1 MIERNTIAFDREKYK
16 TEAEF
21 WDALVV
27 VQRILIEQDYQVLLS
42 YDDCDIYIL
51 EYAHNNNV
59 EDWGDDRFMLVSLE
73 EEEKIIAE
81 RKNREGGKND

>member
-1 MIERNTIAFDREKYK
+1 MIERNMIAFDKEKYK

-21 WDALVV
+21 WDALMI
-27 VQRILIEQDYQVLLS
+27 VQRTLIEQDYQVLLG
-42 YDDCDIYIL
+42 YDDCGIYIL

-73 EEEKIIAE
+73 EEEKIITE
-81 RKNREGGKND
+81 RKNREENKND

>member
-1 MIERNTIAFDREKYK
+1 MIAFDREKYK

-21 WDALVV
+21 WDALMV

-51 EYAHNNNV
+51 EYAHNNNI
-59 EDWGDDRFMLVSLE
+59 EYWGGDGFMLVSPE
-73 EEEKIIAE
+73 EQEKILAE
-81 RKNREGGKND
+81 RKNREDERHD